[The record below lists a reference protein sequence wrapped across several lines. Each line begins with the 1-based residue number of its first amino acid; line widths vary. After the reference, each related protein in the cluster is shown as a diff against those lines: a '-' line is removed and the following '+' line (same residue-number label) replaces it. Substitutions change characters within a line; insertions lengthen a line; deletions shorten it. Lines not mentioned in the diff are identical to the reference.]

1 MPEKKIIEAVM
12 STLPVIGS
20 SMATATAGPMP
31 GSTPT
36 AVPRAQ
42 PMRHHSRLMGVI
54 AAAKP
59 VISALKISIWRGSAQ
74 IQPVLVRPGRL
85 MARNLVNIQKTG
97 AEIARPVT
105 KSVTQVA
112 GALTLACPAARR
124 RPCTASR

>member
-1 MPEKKIIEAVM
+1 M

-20 SMATATAGPMP
+20 SIATATAGPMP

-59 VISALKISIWRGSAQ
+59 AISALKISMSGLRSD
-74 IQPVLVRPGRL
+74 P
-85 MARNLVNIQKTG
+85 
-97 AEIARPVT
+97 
-105 KSVTQVA
+105 A
-112 GALTLACPAARR
+112 GAGETRQADGQELGEQPEDRRRNRHAGHEVGDPGARR
-124 RPCTASR
+124 IDLGLT